1 MTDFALL
8 ETTIQDLQAGMGDGR
23 FTARVLVEQYLARI
37 QLLDPQVNAIIELNP
52 DALAIADALDQER
65 AAQGPRSLLHGI
77 PIILKDNIDTADAL
91 QTTAG
96 SLALAGSIAPQDAF
110 LITQLRTAGA
120 IILGKANLSEW
131 ANFRSTRSSSGWSSR
146 GGQTRNPYALDRSP
160 CGSSSGSAAAVTA
173 NFCAAAI
180 GTETDGSIVCP
191 SHANGIVGI
200 KPTLGLVSR
209 SGVIPIAHSQDTAGP
224 MARTVADAAIL
235 LGAITGA
242 DPRDPETAV
251 SPHPAAT
258 NYTPFLDKNGLQGA
272 RIGVARNF
280 FGHHPDV
287 DALMEQ
293 AIAAMKAQ
301 GAEIVD
307 PADLDSLQ
315 GFSQSEVMVLLYE
328 FKADLNA
335 YLATL
340 GPDAPVKTMADVI
353 AFNAANPAVM
363 PYFGQERMLAAQEKG
378 PLTESAYLEALA
390 DNRRQARQEGID
402 KALQTHR
409 LDAIIA
415 PSGGPAWPIDWVN
428 GDHHGGGSSSPAAVA
443 GYPSITV
450 PMGFVH
456 GLPVGISFI
465 GGQYQEGVLIRL
477 AYAFEQA
484 VQARRPPKFEPTAP
498 FAVPEKRPFPS
509 ALLNVLALL
518 LLVLITACQGISPA
532 QDAATGDDPTPM
544 PPPTLSAQAVA
555 PETSTNQ
562 PNDGSETR
570 PSTLPVGPISPET
583 AGRLTAVNRFGD
595 DQATEVV
602 VDPSGRYLGV
612 ITTIGLYVY
621 DKADW
626 SLIDFLPIDEPI
638 HSAAFTQDA
647 RHLAVADWGSSQI
660 ALWEFG
666 SDQPPSSLDG
676 NGEPGAQ
683 VVFTPA
689 GLLVSS
695 TASQIVNQ
703 DWQNA
708 AAPVSLIA
716 APDNGRLGRASW
728 SANGEIIAVPV
739 QTQSGYE
746 IMVLPTD
753 GSQPMPALRSLAG
766 MVVEHGRL
774 SPDGA
779 YYAAI
784 VTDPTLQRDNA
795 LLIWQ
800 IDTPDARYQ
809 VPVGQFVAET
819 NWGFATDSRS
829 LAVTTLAE
837 QIEIIQLDSGQ
848 STAALP
854 IARAV
859 ASATE
864 LKIIFDGQHIVVALA
879 DGSLNVWK
887 ATEMGLDRFLV
898 DSRVPLTDLQ
908 FLTEQDQFITTDQS
922 GLVETR
928 RLPDGRLLQAISNH
942 VASDITDAVF
952 APDSATV
959 AVSLAGG
966 GIQIWN
972 MGGEL
977 QRTITGPAGKVDA
990 VAYSPDG
997 RFLAS
1002 GLGERIGPTAFDDTV
1017 DIWQMPEGGLHTSLG
1032 GEKEDAPGC
1041 SFFRNSLAFSSDGQ
1055 YLASA
1060 SHDFTVGLW
1069 QVSDGALVHN
1079 FPAHTDSV
1087 LDVALSPDGQ
1097 YLASASED
1105 ATIRLW
1111 RLSDFQL
1118 VHELTGS
1125 VGGFWTISFSPDG
1138 RFLAGGDMLGRIY
1151 LWDMASGELLR
1162 VFEGEK
1168 YKQSD
1173 LAFSA
1178 DGRLLAAGANGEAIQ
1193 LWQVDTGQMVGTLD
1207 GHSGIVRRVAFS
1219 PDGLSLISVG
1229 QDNVLRLWQV
1239 QS

>member
-1 MTDFALL
+1 MTDFTLL
-8 ETTIQDLQAGMGDGR
+8 ETTIHDLQAGMSNGR
-23 FTARVLVEQYLARI
+23 FTARSLVEQYLARI
-37 QLLDPQVNAIIELNP
+37 QALDPQVNAIVELNP
-52 DALAIADALDQER
+52 DALTIADALDRER
-65 AAQGPRSLLHGI
+65 AAQGPRGLLHGI
-77 PIILKDNIDTADAL
+77 PILLKDNIDTADAM
-91 QTTAG
+91 QTTSG

-110 LITQLRTAGA
+110 LVTQLRAAGA

-160 CGSSSGSAAAVTA
+160 CGSSSGSAAAVAA

-258 NYTPFLDKNGLQGA
+258 DYTSFLDKNGLQGA

-307 PADLDSLQ
+307 PADLDSLE
-315 GFSQSEVMVLLYE
+315 GFGESEVTVLLYE

-390 DNRRQARQEGID
+390 ANRQQARQEGID

-415 PSGGPAWPIDWVN
+415 PTGGPAWLIDWVN

-450 PMGFVH
+450 PMGFVQ

-484 VQARRPPKFEPTAP
+484 VPARRPPKFEPTVP
-498 FAVPEKRPFPS
+498 FAAQVKRPFPS
-509 ALLNVLALL
+509 ALFTVLALL
-518 LLVLITACQGISPA
+518 LVVLITACQGISPA
-532 QDAATGDDPTPM
+532 QDAATGDPSPL
-544 PPPTLSAQAVA
+544 PPPTLAAQVVTPETMTNAPNDGAESRPLPPAVDPIA
-555 PETSTNQ
+555 PET
-562 PNDGSETR
+562 
-570 PSTLPVGPISPET
+570 V
-583 AGRLTAVNRFGD
+583 GRLTAVTRLGNDR
-595 DQATEVV
+595 ATEVV
-602 VDPSGRYLGV
+602 VDRSGRYLGV

-621 DKADW
+621 DKTDW
-626 SLIDFLPIDEPI
+626 TLVDFLPVDDPI
-638 HSAAFTQDA
+638 RSAAFSPDA
-647 RHLAVADWGSSQI
+647 RHLAVTDWGNTQI
-660 ALWEFG
+660 TLWEFG
-666 SDQPPSSLDG
+666 SDQPPILLDG
-676 NGEPGAQ
+676 NDEPGAR
-683 VVFTPA
+683 VVFSPS

-695 TASQIVNQ
+695 TASQIVAQ

-708 AAPVSLIA
+708 AAPANLVL

-728 SANGEIIAVPV
+728 SANGEFIAVPV

-746 IMVLPTD
+746 VVVMPTD
-753 GSQPMPALRSLAG
+753 GGQPLPVLRNLEG
-766 MVVEHGRL
+766 MVLEHGRL

-800 IDTPDARYQ
+800 TDTPDARYQ

-819 NWGFATDSRS
+819 NWDFATDSRS
-829 LAVTTLAE
+829 LAVTTLSE

-859 ASATE
+859 ASASE
-864 LKIIFDGQHIVVALA
+864 LKIIFDGQHIVVALD

-887 ATEMGLDRFLV
+887 ATELGLDRFLV

-908 FLTEQDQFITTDQS
+908 FLPENDQLVITDETGQ
-922 GLVETR
+922 VEVR
-928 RLPDGRLLQAISNH
+928 RLPDGRLLQALSNH
-942 VASDITDAVF
+942 VSSDITDAVF
-952 APDSATV
+952 SPDNAAI

-966 GIQIWN
+966 GIQIW
-972 MGGEL
+972 GLDGEL
-977 QRTITGPAGKVDA
+977 QRTITGPAGKVD
-990 VAYSPDG
+990 VLSYSPDG

-1017 DIWQMPEGGLHTSLG
+1017 DIWEMPDGGLHTSLG

-1138 RFLAGGDMLGRIY
+1138 RYLAGGDMLGRLY
-1151 LWDMASGELLR
+1151 LWDMASGELVR
-1162 VFEGEK
+1162 TFEGEK

-1173 LAFSA
+1173 LAFSP
-1178 DGRLLAAGANGEAIQ
+1178 DGRLLAAGGNGEAIQ
-1193 LWQVDTGQMVGTLD
+1193 LWQVDTGQIVGTLD

-1219 PDGLSLISVG
+1219 PDGLMLVSVG